1 MKNQTKEP
9 CLFWKLGK
17 EEPYKVS
24 NENLLIFGDDTT
36 WEIIAGFLFYWKF
49 LGCSLVIS
57 NLDLLISTRLGV
69 IGSNWEF
76 LFYSMFLYARAV
88 VDFCKM

>member
-24 NENLLIFGDDTT
+24 NENLLIFGNDNDDDLDV
-36 WEIIAGFLFYWKF
+36 ENYCRLFILLDIHLF
-49 LGCSLVIS
+49 LGCSL
-57 NLDLLISTRLGV
+57 
-69 IGSNWEF
+69 EF